1 MGAGYIYVL
10 TNPSFPAYVKIGYAD
25 DVEARLKE
33 LNRSECL
40 PFAFRL
46 HCTLEVPKRLA
57 GRDVQALIDKLYP
70 GQQAV
75 ETFDGKPRARE
86 FFNMSAEDAYDV
98 LFSIAAVNGALGR
111 LRLYASDKSR
121 LEDED
126 RAFFAGA
133 SQEVQ
138 AAWTALKRR
147 VLALDGVALSFG
159 RNYAFFSAGCR
170 RFLACESQKKHLTI
184 YLDVPAGALDDP
196 DGLAVLML
204 CASPCGVGEFK
215 AFAENAAGAEAL
227 MPLVR
232 QAFDGVQT
240 MPLKPEPKS
249 GEALRLRFWEA
260 FCAHAAGKAE
270 MAAAFSFRKPC
281 AQSFYELGI
290 GVSSLWIHLSFSALK
305 KCVKAALYFLDC
317 KDLFG
322 AFCARKVEVF
332 NVLEPDA
339 GEVIWREDVK
349 DCRLYVQRG
358 IEPEDESSWGAAFD
372 WLCAMSLRLKG
383 LVLKFARSAQAELD
397 GSSGDVAVEE
407 ETGRGGEAR
416 LLSPEE
422 ERELFAPCMEAPS
435 LAMEAEEDSQRTFEG
450 MRSAVTQEGK
460 DVAKDG
466 VEGSGA
472 QEAMEPV
479 KPAFPEHAPAAALY
493 ARLEDAV
500 LAFGGVRIEVLS
512 MYVFFSVDGKLF
524 LSVDCFEHEKLRLY
538 LRMKKNDL
546 DDPAGLADVA
556 AEHDPGA
563 CRIDASSGADVDAA
577 LPLVRQS
584 YEAAKAR
591 RKSFRP
597 LTDFLPRLQ
606 GADFGTWVHR
616 PGQMP
621 FVRYAAISDELRWAI
636 SDFGKERRD
645 LGLNDYLGVLERA
658 GVNMGIADVSSL
670 GAQAVAA
677 LIFCALR
684 ADRFCE
690 GAFLGCLE
698 DGRMAKWLARLK
710 EIDDAEAGAFG
721 SGQAPRAEG
730 AVAGAETGRLAESS
744 MPEAGGEYG
753 ALTAFIP
760 KLQRLQE
767 LEPGTEEG
775 GSIAGEFLGAFGRF
789 IAEHRDRA
797 FVDYFRVL
805 EEAGLLKEDAR
816 RRWGDEAFVSSLGD
830 AQVMALIIFCIRA
843 EYHSSGGAMLEH
855 ELRDVPMVAWLK
867 RLREIDEAGHA
878 ESRAGALSVASSPDM
893 EPLME
898 TILLGLA
905 VGDALGVPFEFM
917 KRGTF
922 EAKPLQGGGGHG
934 QPAGTWSDDT
944 ALALAL
950 ADALLPG
957 GFDAQQAGQN
967 FQDWLYKG
975 KFTAR
980 GNVFDVG
987 GATRAAIGRM
997 RHGVVPEQAGGKG
1010 EYDNG
1015 NGSLMR
1021 IAPVV
1026 PALLGVKDPE
1036 ARFKAVRRASS
1047 LTHAHPLACACCFVF
1062 EEFLRLLSLGWDRDT
1077 GYRRLCDDFANGFP
1091 FIGGEVLA
1099 KLGRVLDGGLR
1110 YVPEPAIQSG
1120 GFVVHTLEAAL
1131 WCLLNSES
1139 YAETVLKAASLGRDA
1154 DTTAC
1159 VAGAAAALCWG
1170 RDSIPEDWIEGLAG
1184 RDELL
1189 RIARKAAAR
1198 IRAGEQEG

>member
-33 LNRSECL
+33 LNKSECL

-57 GRDVQALIDKLYP
+57 DKDAQALIDKLYP
-70 GQQAV
+70 SQQAV
-75 ETFDGKPRARE
+75 ETFDGKPRVRE
-86 FFNMSAEDAYDV
+86 FFSMSAEDAYDV

-111 LRLYASDKSR
+111 LKLYAAGKSR

-126 RAFFAGA
+126 RALFAGA
-133 SQEVQ
+133 SREVQ
-138 AAWTALKRR
+138 AAWTALKQR
-147 VLALDGVALSFG
+147 VLALDDVALSFG

-170 RFLACESQKKHLTI
+170 RFLACEPQKKHLAL
-184 YLDVPAGALDDP
+184 YLAVPAGALDDP

-204 CASPCGVGEFK
+204 CASPCGVGEYK

-240 MPLKPEPKS
+240 MPPKPEPKS

-281 AQSFYELGI
+281 AQSFYELDI
-290 GVSSLWIHLSFSALK
+290 GVSSLWISLSFSARK
-305 KCVKAALYFLDC
+305 KCVQAALYFHDC
-317 KDLFG
+317 KELFG
-322 AFCARKVEVF
+322 AFRAREGEVF
-332 NVLEPDA
+332 NVLAPDA

-358 IEPEDESSWGAAFD
+358 IKPEDESSWGAAFD

-383 LVLKFARSAQAELD
+383 LALKYGRSAQGEPAGTSGD
-397 GSSGDVAVEE
+397 SSGDVAVEE
-407 ETGRGGEAR
+407 AGGEETGTGEEAW

-435 LAMEAEEDSQRTFEG
+435 LVMEAEDDSQRIFEE

-460 DVAKDG
+460 GAAPDG

-479 KPAFPEHAPAAALY
+479 KPAFPEEAPAAALY

-512 MYVFFSVDGKLF
+512 KYVFFSVDGKLF
-524 LSVDCFEHEKLRLY
+524 LSVDCFEPEKLRLY

-546 DDPAGLADVA
+546 DDPAGLAVDVA
-556 AEHDPGA
+556 EEHEPGA
-563 CRIDASSGADVDAA
+563 CRIDASSGVDVDAA

-591 RKSFRP
+591 RKSFRL

-658 GVNMGIADVSSL
+658 GVNMDRSDVSSL
-670 GAQAVAA
+670 GGQAVAA
-677 LIFCALR
+677 LVFCALR
-684 ADRFCE
+684 ADRFCD

-710 EIDDAEAGAFG
+710 EIDDAEAGTSG
-721 SGQAPRAEG
+721 SGQAAEAEG
-730 AVAGAETGRLAESS
+730 AVAGAATGRPAESS

-789 IAEHRDRA
+789 IAGHKDRA
-797 FVDYFRVL
+797 FLDYFRVL

-855 ELRDVPMVAWLK
+855 ALRDAPIVTWLK
-867 RLREIDEAGHA
+867 RLRKIDEAGHA
-878 ESRAGALSVASSPDM
+878 KTRTGAFSVASSPDL

-922 EAKPLQGGGGHG
+922 EAKPLLGGGGHG

-957 GFDAQQAGQN
+957 GFDAEQAGQN

-1021 IAPVV
+1021 IAPIV
-1026 PALLGVKDPE
+1026 PALLDVKDPE

-1091 FIGGEVLA
+1091 FIEGKVLA

-1170 RDSIPEDWIEGLAG
+1170 RDSIPEAWIEGLAG

-1189 RIARKAAAR
+1189 
-1198 IRAGEQEG
+1198 